1 MEGVRSGETA
11 GLGKAVGRPRAGVRI
26 GIVLMASTVLTPV
39 GMAQE
44 TLPEVIVTAP
54 SPILPPRQPL
64 PTVDG
69 IVGAA
74 PDPAAATSLNSDL
87 RVIAA
92 DVFAPV
98 TVITGRELQRQP
110 ANTIGDVTMTTPGV
124 SGSGFA
130 AGANR
135 PIIRGLDNARVRI
148 QENGIGAM
156 DVSDIGEDHGVPIDP
171 LAAQRIEIIRG
182 PATLRWGSQ
191 AIGGVVSVENNR
203 IPGPETRQGVH
214 GEIRGALTSVDKGSE
229 GAVLIEGRDGSVAF
243 HGDFFKRFA
252 GDYMTPRGRQANS
265 AVHMQGASVGA
276 SYIFAN
282 GYVGAAISHFESL
295 YHVPGG
301 EAADNRVRIDL
312 RQTRFTSKGEVRV
325 DSAYID
331 TIRFWLGAVD
341 YKHDER
347 AFDAGIDTIKGTF
360 TNKESEGRVEAQL
373 RPIETSLGRWNS
385 AVGIQFGHQRLST
398 AGEGAGLLSPA
409 DASRV
414 ASYIFNE
421 LQLTNRL
428 RFELAGRV
436 ESVRVSG
443 TAVTFPPGLLPDG
456 NPLPEQSRTRDFLPV
471 SVSAGFRYDLPSNVV
486 ASITAQVAERAPTP
500 LELFARGPHEASG
513 TFEIGNPNLNVERAQ
528 TIEAGLRRAK
538 GAWRFDA
545 SVFHTRYNGYI
556 AKQLTGTLCGE
567 EFDTCGVETELQQVV
582 FTQRDA
588 TFTGAEFLTQ
598 LDILPI
604 GVGTF
609 GLEAQADIVRARYD
623 NGGAVPRMPPARV
636 GGGMYWYGG
645 GWFARINLL
654 HAFAQNRIAFEE
666 TATPGYNLLNA
677 EVSYRQKWNV
687 LGAERELTVG
697 VKGTNLLNDD
707 IRLSTSF
714 KKDEV
719 LQPGRGARLFAT
731 VRF

>member
-1 MEGVRSGETA
+1 MRGTRM
-11 GLGKAVGRPRAGVRI
+11 AVGSKEAGAVRAASRI
-26 GIVLMASTVLTPV
+26 SAALLASTILTPAV
-39 GMAQE
+39 LAQT
-44 TLPEVIVTAP
+44 TLPEITVTAP
-54 SPILPPRQPL
+54 SPILPPRQPA
-64 PTVDG
+64 PTVEG
-69 IVGAA
+69 IVGAP
-74 PDPAAATSLNSDL
+74 PDAAATAPTNSDL
-87 RVIAA
+87 RAIAA

-98 TVITGRELQRQP
+98 TIITGRELERQP
-110 ANTIGDVTMTTPGV
+110 ANTIGDATMSTPGV

-171 LAAQRIEIIRG
+171 LSAQRIEIIRG

-203 IPGPETRQGVH
+203 IPGPETRQGFH

-229 GAVLIEGRDGSVAF
+229 GAVLVEGRDGAVAF

-265 AVHMQGASVGA
+265 ALHMQGASVGA
-276 SYIFAN
+276 SYIFGN
-282 GYVGAAISHFESL
+282 GYVGAALSHFESL

-312 RQTRFTSKGEVRV
+312 RQTRFTSKGEARI

-331 TIRFWLGAVD
+331 TVRFWFGAVD

-347 AFDAGIDTIKGTF
+347 AFDGGIDTVKGTF
-360 TNKESEGRVEAQL
+360 KNREMEGRVEAQL

-385 AVGIQFGHQRLST
+385 AAGIQFGKQQLGT

-409 DASRV
+409 DSSRV
-414 ASYIFNE
+414 AAYIFNE

-443 TAVTFPPGLLPDG
+443 TAVTFPAGLLPDG
-456 NPLPEQSRTRDFLPV
+456 NPLPEASRTRDFLPV
-471 SVSAGFRYDLPSNVV
+471 SVSAGFRYDLPRNIV
-486 ASITAQVAERAPTP
+486 ASVTAQVAERAPTA

-513 TFEIGNPNLNVERAQ
+513 TFEIGNPNLRVERAQ

-538 GAWRFDA
+538 GPWRFDA

-556 AKQLTGTLCGE
+556 AKRLTGTLCGE
-567 EFDTCGVETELQQVV
+567 EFDDCGIETELRQVE

-588 TFTGAEFLTQ
+588 TFTGAELLTQ
-598 LDILPI
+598 LDIMPV

-609 GLEAQADIVRARYD
+609 GVEAQADIVRARYD
-623 NGGAVPRMPPARV
+623 NGGVVPRIPPARL
-636 GGGMYWYGG
+636 GGGLYWYGG
-645 GWFARINLL
+645 GWFARVNLL
-654 HAFAQNRIAFEE
+654 HAFAQKRVAFDEE
-666 TATPGYNLLNA
+666 TPTPGYNLLNA
-677 EVSYRQKWNV
+677 EVSYRHKWK
-687 LGAERELTVG
+687 LFGAERELTIG
-697 VKGTNLLNDD
+697 VKGTNLLNDE